1 MKPHVMRRKL
11 RRLRRVRDARATMDQ
26 RDNDRH
32 RITVALCLAML
43 RAPRRDPAAAMSDH
57 ACISS
62 SSSENA
68 GGFGKRERRGEFLNK
83 KGCDLLEAVNGQP

>member
-1 MKPHVMRRKL
+1 
-11 RRLRRVRDARATMDQ
+11 MDQ

-68 GGFGKRERRGEFLNK
+68 GGLGRGRGEESFSTRK
-83 KGCDLLEAVNGQP
+83 VSTCSKQ